1 MAVEM
6 KFEDALKKLEKI
18 VDDLEDG
25 NIPLDE
31 SLEKY
36 EEGIKLSKMCAK
48 KLEVAKKKVEILLK
62 SEDGSV
68 ELKTFDEKMAEEES
82 KPSESR
88 KRKSK
93 EEGSADIQD
102 DTR

>member
-1 MAVEM
+1 MVEM

-18 VDDLEDG
+18 VGDLEGG
-25 NIPLDE
+25 NLSLDDA
-31 SLEKY
+31 LDKY

-68 ELKTFDEKMAEEES
+68 GLKPF
-82 KPSESR
+82 
-88 KRKSK
+88 K
-93 EEGSADIQD
+93 E
-102 DTR
+102 